1 VDLKVTDSKDHILY
15 QKENA
20 ETGKFA
26 FTTDDQ
32 DLFEVCFTSV
42 RLGGFSQGK
51 LSSNKANNIS
61 LKDPKS
67 HEIKLVIKKGVEAKS
82 YDEQVLVIC

>member
-51 LSSNKANNIS
+51 SFS
-61 LKDPKS
+61 LKQEVTFFRS
-67 HEIKLVIKKGVEAKS
+67 
-82 YDEQVLVIC
+82 